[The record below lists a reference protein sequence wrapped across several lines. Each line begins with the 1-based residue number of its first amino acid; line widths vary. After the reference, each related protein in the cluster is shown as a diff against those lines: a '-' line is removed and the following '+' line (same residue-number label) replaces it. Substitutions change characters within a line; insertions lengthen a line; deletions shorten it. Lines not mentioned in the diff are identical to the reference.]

1 MFVASPMS
9 WGAHEKM
16 KLHRSRVGTPANEEI
31 ESGRRDSNS
40 RRSAWKADALPTE
53 LLPRKSGSMP
63 WAHATRPPSEGRND
77 EPARLTMTC
86 AAPNL
91 RTDYSAFF
99 PGSSDFSTFGQRYA
113 PLR

>member
-1 MFVASPMS
+1 
-9 WGAHEKM
+9 
-16 KLHRSRVGTPANEEI
+16 
-31 ESGRRDSNS
+31 
-40 RRSAWKADALPTE
+40 
-53 LLPRKSGSMP
+53 MP
-63 WAHATRPPSEGRND
+63 WAHATRPPSAGRND

-113 PLR
+113 PLHWLGQLCWLHYCCYWPLNDWPLI